1 MTMRHWRQSLLMA
14 VALLSATTAVAQ
26 SYRERL
32 PQDETIYFV
41 LPDRFENGD
50 RTNDRGGLT
59 GDRLVTGYDPTHKG
73 FYHGGDLKG
82 LTARL
87 PYLQGLGITAIW
99 LAPIFKNKPVQGA
112 PGQESAGYHGYWV
125 TDFTQV
131 DPHFGTEADMAAF
144 VAAAHARG
152 LKVYLDII
160 SNHTADVIKYR
171 ECPDNDCAY
180 RSRADYPYQT
190 RGGPGGAA
198 INAGFA
204 GDRDVN
210 QTAANFAKL
219 TAPDFA
225 YTPYIPA
232 GEETVKVPAWLNDPI
247 YYHNRG
253 NSTFTGESSTM
264 GDFSGLDDL
273 YTENPRVVTG
283 FIEIFGNW
291 IDRFK
296 IDGFRIDTAQHVN
309 PEFWTAFAPA
319 MTARAKANGIDN
331 FAIFGEV
338 FTSDMDPG
346 RLARHTRVDKL
357 PTVIDFAFRA
367 AVAGTAGGTAPTNQ
381 LWRLFADD
389 ALYEGGTATAMQLPT
404 FLGNHDDGRFAMTI
418 RKQLP
423 NISDAELLARV
434 QLGHAMLLS
443 LRGAPVIYSG
453 DEQGFAGDGGDQ
465 DAREDMFASQVAS
478 YNDNKLVGSNATT
491 AQTNFSTAAP
501 IYSEIAALAALR
513 QATPALRR
521 GMQIS
526 RAWGEAPGLF
536 AVSRFDPVTGQEV
549 LIAFNTA
556 TTPLDTQVEV
566 EVSSRSFTALRGPCA
581 AKASAPGSVRV
592 TLPPLGYAICAG
604 TK

>member
-1 MTMRHWRQSLLMA
+1 MRYWRQGLRA
-14 VALLSATTAVAQ
+14 AAALLSATSALAAD
-26 SYRERL
+26 YRARL

-59 GDRLVTGYDPTHKG
+59 GDRLVTGYDPAHKG

-87 PYLQGLGITAIW
+87 DYLQGMGITAIW
-99 LAPIFKNKPVQGA
+99 LAPVFKNKAVQGA
-112 PGQESAGYHGYWV
+112 PGKESAGYHGYWV
-125 TDFTQV
+125 TNFTQV
-131 DPHFGTEADMAAF
+131 DPHFGSEAAMAAF

-152 LKVYLDII
+152 MKVYLDII
-160 SNHTADVIKYR
+160 ANHTADVIKYR
-171 ECPDNDCAY
+171 ECPNNDCAY

-190 RGGPGGAA
+190 RGGPAGAP
-198 INAGFA
+198 INPGFA
-204 GDRDVN
+204 GDRAVH
-210 QTAANFAKL
+210 QTPANFAKL

-232 GEETVKVPAWLNDPI
+232 GEEAVKVPAWLNDPI

-253 NSTFTGESSTM
+253 DSTFRGESSTM

-273 YTENPRVVTG
+273 YTENPRVVAG
-283 FIEIFGNW
+283 FIEIFGSW

-296 IDGFRIDTAQHVN
+296 IDGYRIDTAQHVN
-309 PEFWTAFAPA
+309 PEFWAAFAPA
-319 MTARAKANGIDN
+319 MAARAKANGIDN

-357 PTVIDFAFRA
+357 PTVLDFAFRA
-367 AVAGTAGGTAPTNQ
+367 AVAGTAGGTAPTS
-381 LWRLFADD
+381 LMWRLFADD

-404 FLGNHDDGRFAMTI
+404 FLGNHDDGRFAMTV

-423 NISDAELLARV
+423 NISDDELLARV
-434 QLGHAMLLS
+434 QLGHAMLLT

-453 DEQGFAGDGGDQ
+453 DEQGFTGDGGDQ

-478 YNDNKLVGSNATT
+478 YNDNKLVGSTSTT
-491 AQTNFSTAAP
+491 AQSSFNTESP
-501 IYSEIAALAALR
+501 LYREIAALAALR
-513 QATPALRR
+513 HATPALRR
-521 GMQIS
+521 GTQIV
-526 RAWGEAPGLF
+526 RGWGEAPGLF

-556 TTPLDTQVEV
+556 TKPLDALVEV
-566 EVSSRSFTALRGPCA
+566 EVTSLGFTALRGPCA